1 METQAYFSNIRSH
14 IYNELKTASVSI
26 HVAVAWFTDS
36 KLFALLCDKAKTGL
50 DVQLIV
56 VDDSITQNCAIN
68 YNTLE
73 LSGGKVY
80 LISETQGALM
90 HNKFCVIDGATT
102 ITGSYNW
109 SIKAQS
115 NHENITITRESEEL
129 ATLFL
134 EEFKRIKVLYHGA
147 EPLKRFDADI
157 ICKRL
162 LIIDNLIQLEEYDQ
176 IDIHVIKINEFELT
190 IEVNQIIQ
198 LLSQPDYKTA
208 SGSIRNYL
216 VRIKSVAQFTDADI
230 ERLKWEIKYL
240 EIEIVSLENEKSAI
254 EKIISDFVHNYNMAF
269 GDLLIEILKLKK
281 EKLKK
286 AGNNRRSEEY
296 EKAEQEYND
305 FKEQY
310 KQTKKEKLFDLTE
323 EEQVDLKKL
332 YRKAIILCH
341 PDKFTDE
348 EMKVKAHRVFVELQ
362 DAYTKNDLKRVQEIL
377 YKLENGIFEIDE
389 KISVSDKEQLLRR
402 VEYLRL
408 RRDELNSELIKIRND
423 KSYRDII
430 SIKNMNNFYDEEKIR
445 LETILNNLKNEQQ

>member
-1 METQAYFSNIRSH
+1 LEIQAYFTNIRSH
-14 IYNELKTASVSI
+14 IQTELKNASVSI
-26 HVAVAWFTDS
+26 HVAVAWFTDA
-36 KLFALLCDKAKTGL
+36 KLFALLCDKAKAGL

-56 VDDSITQNCAIN
+56 VDDSITQNCSIN
-68 YNTLE
+68 YKILE

-80 LISETQGALM
+80 LINENQGALM
-90 HNKFCVIDGATT
+90 HNKFCVIDGTTT

-109 SIKAQS
+109 SLKAQS
-115 NHENITITRESEEL
+115 NHENITITRDSEEL

-147 EPLKRFDADI
+147 DQLKRFDAVT

-162 LIIDNLIQLEEYDQ
+162 LIIDNLIQLEEYEQ
-176 IDIHVIKINEFELT
+176 IAGHAIKINEYELT
-190 IEVNQIIQ
+190 AEVNQIIH
-198 LLSQPDYKTA
+198 LLSQPDYENA
-208 SGSIRNYL
+208 SVSIRSYL
-216 VRIKSVAQFTDADI
+216 VKIKSVAKFTDDDI

-240 EIEIVSLENEKSAI
+240 EIEIVSLENEKSTL

-305 FKEQY
+305 FKKEY
-310 KQTKKEKLFDLTE
+310 NQTKKDKLFDLSE
-323 EEQVDLKKL
+323 EEQDDLKKL
-332 YRKAIILCH
+332 YRKAIVLCH

-348 EMKVKAHRVFVELQ
+348 EMKIKAHKVFVELQ
-362 DAYTKNDLKRVQEIL
+362 DAYTKNDLDRVQEIL

-389 KISVSDKEQLLRR
+389 KTTISDKEQLLKR
-402 VEYLRL
+402 VAYLRL
-408 RRDELNSELIKIRND
+408 RRDELNTELIKTRNE

-430 SIKNMNNFYDEEKIR
+430 SIKNMDSFYDQEKIR
-445 LETILNNLKNEQQ
+445 LETILNNLKNEQ